1 MVSTP
6 GKRPGTE
13 IVQEDIMVAGIENI
27 NGVGSFVSARQD
39 AWHKLG
45 VVLEDTFTAEEAMQ
59 HALLGGWNVRK
70 LPLFAK
76 EITLSESGVTE
87 DIIGATERFM
97 TVRTNPVTG
106 KAEYLGD
113 VGSRYTVIQNEEH
126 AEFLN
131 LLVDESGAH
140 FETAGSLF
148 GGKRV
153 FISMKL
159 PNHIDVGG
167 DVTDL
172 YLIALNSHDGTSEFQ
187 VCVSAIRPVCHNTV
201 TAAFR
206 GAKSTFSIRHTR
218 NAMGRVQDAR
228 EALGMSFKWAE
239 AYQATGE
246 ALLAQS
252 FTDTEFENFLASL
265 FDVADTA
272 PEDIS
277 SRKSNQMDAVRNLWQ
292 SSPTL
297 LGTKGTR
304 YGAYQA
310 FTEYSTHFA
319 AAHGKTADAQAINRA
334 QRDVFDTKSRT
345 RALELLTA

>member
-1 MVSTP
+1 
-6 GKRPGTE
+6 
-13 IVQEDIMVAGIENI
+13 MVAGIENI

-45 VVLEDTFTAEEAMQ
+45 VVLEDTFTAEDAMK

-70 LPLFAK
+70 LPLFAR
-76 EITLSESGVTE
+76 EVTLDESGVTE
-87 DIIGATERFM
+87 HIVPATERYM

-106 KAEYLGD
+106 KPEFLGD
-113 VGSRYTVIQNEEH
+113 VGSRYHVIQNEEH

-148 GGKRV
+148 GGRRV

-159 PNHIDVGG
+159 PNHIDIGG

-172 YLIALNSHDGTSEFQ
+172 YLIALNSHDGSSEFQ

-228 EALGMSFKWAE
+228 EALGMSFTWAE
-239 AYQATGE
+239 TFQAKGE
-246 ALLAQS
+246 ELLGRA
-252 FTDTEFENFLASL
+252 FTNADFDLFLARLFDTEN
-265 FDVADTA
+265 VAAD
-272 PEDIS
+272 EIS
-277 SRKSNQMDAVRNLWQ
+277 TRKSNQMDAMRNLWE
-292 SSPTL
+292 SSPTVL
-297 LGTKGTR
+297 ANGTA

-310 FTEYSTHFA
+310 FTEYQTHFA
-319 AAHGKTADAQAINRA
+319 GAHGKTAAEQATNRA
-334 QRDVFDTKSRT
+334 ARDVFDNKTRTK
-345 RALELLTA
+345 ALELLSV

>member
-1 MVSTP
+1 M
-6 GKRPGTE
+6 
-13 IVQEDIMVAGIENI
+13 
-27 NGVGSFVSARQD
+27 F
-39 AWHKLG
+39 
-45 VVLEDTFTAEEAMQ
+45 
-59 HALLGGWNVRK
+59 
-70 LPLFAK
+70 
-76 EITLSESGVTE
+76 
-87 DIIGATERFM
+87 
-97 TVRTNPVTG
+97 NPVTG
-106 KAEYLGD
+106 EREFLGD
-113 VGSRYTVIQNEEH
+113 VGSRYHVIQNEEH

-218 NAMGRVQDAR
+218 NALARVQEAR
-228 EALGMSFKWAE
+228 EALEMSFKWANTF
-239 AYQATGE
+239 QAKGQE
-246 ALLAQS
+246 LLERS
-252 FTDTEFENFLASL
+252 FTNADFDTFLSRL
-265 FDVADTA
+265 FDVENTEAK
-272 PEDIS
+272 DIS
-277 SRKSNQMDAVRNLWQ
+277 SRKSNQMDAMRNLWT
-292 SSPTL
+292 SSPTVL
-297 LGTKGTR
+297 ANGTA

-310 FTEYSTHFA
+310 FTEYQSHFSG
-319 AAHGKTADAQAINRA
+319 AHGQGAQQEINRA
-334 QRDVFDTKSRT
+334 GRDVFDNKSRT
-345 RALELLTA
+345 KALELLSV

>member
-1 MVSTP
+1 
-6 GKRPGTE
+6 
-13 IVQEDIMVAGIENI
+13 MVAGIENI
-27 NGVGSFVSARQD
+27 DGVGSFVSARLD
-39 AWHKLG
+39 AWHRLG
-45 VVLEDTFTAEEAMQ
+45 TVLDDTFTAEVAMEK
-59 HALLGGWNVRK
+59 ALLGGWDVRK
-70 LPLFAK
+70 LPLFAT
-76 EITLSESGVTE
+76 EHELTTEGVTE
-87 DIIGATERFM
+87 HLIPATERYM
-97 TVRTNPVTG
+97 TVRTNPVT
-106 KAEYLGD
+106 KAREYLGD

-131 LLVDESGAH
+131 MLVDESGAH

-159 PNHIDVGG
+159 PNYIEVGG

-201 TAAFR
+201 TAAFK

-239 AYQATGE
+239 TYRATSE
-246 ALLAQS
+246 ALLASQ
-252 FTDTEFENFLASL
+252 FNDMQFEGFLAEL
-265 FDVADTA
+265 FDTTTLNAD
-272 PEDIS
+272 EIGG
-277 SRKSNQMDAVRNLWQ
+277 RKRNQMDALRNLWS

-297 LGTKGTR
+297 EATAGTR
-304 YGAYQA
+304 LGAYQA
-310 FTEYSTHFA
+310 YTEYQTHFA
-319 AAHGKTADAQAINRA
+319 QANGKTPEAQAMNRA
-334 QRDVFDTKSRT
+334 SRDVFDNKSRT
-345 RALELLTA
+345 RALELLTV